1 MKLQRV
7 GDLWAFSAEPFPAY
21 RADIWHGRNKHDRA
35 FLPVKGIAPD
45 PKGGLDAGSFQV
57 IRTREKGTI
66 MIVPGQDATN
76 RILGLI
82 SIAGGFRGGVGLLR
96 GATQTADILASA
108 QASSAC
114 ESTAAWAALFNV
126 GDVLIVNTF
135 GRYGD
140 DVVEIRHD
148 GIQITSTR
156 MALAEYQ
163 ARMALP
169 EGEAL

>member
-7 GDLWAFSAEPFPAY
+7 GELWTFSAEPFPAY

-35 FLPVKGIAPD
+35 FLPVKGVTPD
-45 PKGGLDAGSFQV
+45 PKGDLETGSFQV

-66 MIVPGQDATN
+66 MIVPGRDATN

-82 SIAGGFRGGVGLLR
+82 SIAGGFRGGVRLLR
-96 GATQTADILASA
+96 GSAQMVDILAA
-108 QASSAC
+108 ARASSAC

-140 DVVEIRHD
+140 DVVEIRH
-148 GIQITSTR
+148 GGAELVSTR
-156 MALAEYQ
+156 LPLAEYQ
-163 ARMALP
+163 ARMTPP